1 MKTLYTPNHL
11 SSNLRKFVP
20 IALELIIV
28 GVLILLVFQL
38 TGIVRSILDA
48 PNLSGLQRPSSQ
60 KDFVKILE
68 YIQTHKENGI
78 EDFPPNPFNGEASS
92 P

>member
-1 MKTLYTPNHL
+1 MKTLYSPTRL
-11 SSNLRKFVP
+11 SSRFRK
-20 IALELIIV
+20 IAPMTLELLIV
-28 GVLILLVFQL
+28 GALVLLFLQL

-48 PNLSGLQRPSSQ
+48 PNLSGLQRPNAQ
-60 KDFVKILE
+60 KDLQSILE

-78 EDFPPNPFNGEASS
+78 KDLPPNPFNGAEPS